1 MSIQSMTVNSD
12 KPMPQAGLQIQQ
24 HTGHGQSLAT
34 RFRRC
39 SVYAWTASLLL
50 ILSACSSQQ
59 PAPVEERSTPVSI
72 NEQVRKPAEVDG
84 AGVQVYPLQNP
95 GVRDLLSQARAA
107 EQSGDLERSATLLER
122 ALRIQPRDPELLQQM
137 AEIQLERQQFEQAL
151 SFASRSFDV
160 GPKVGELCAR
170 NWRTVGI
177 AREHLGDLNGASEAQ
192 QRAST
197 CAERKP
203 QGF

>member
-1 MSIQSMTVNSD
+1 MTVKTD
-12 KPMPQAGLQIQQ
+12 HQPQ
-24 HTGHGQSLAT
+24 LAT
-34 RFRRC
+34 
-39 SVYAWTASLLL
+39 SNSNQQTASNLLSLGRTSVALGLFALLL
-50 ILSACSSQQ
+50 GACSSQQ

-72 NEQVRKPAEVDG
+72 SEQVREPARVDG

-107 EQSGDLERSATLLER
+107 EQAGDLERSATLLER

-137 AEIQLERQQFEQAL
+137 AEVQLERQQFEQAL

-177 AREHLGDLNGASEAQ
+177 AREHLGDLGGANEAQ
-192 QRAST
+192 QRASS